1 MSSLTALAR
10 DDHSARTLLA
20 LLSAPNDKVTGQ
32 LLANFGAV
40 EVVRLIESD
49 VNVPGMNKVE
59 AAIWRERTRPA
70 MSIDRLV
77 ERIRACEQYEMIVP
91 GDTSWPTAFND
102 LGHQAPYVIW
112 AKGDLSQLAATP
124 HSLVA
129 ITGARAS
136 TSYGQQVAE
145 DIAGGLAHDK
155 YVCVA
160 GGAYGIE
167 AVAHRSALAAGGNTI
182 AVLASGIDRAYPA
195 GHADLFER
203 IEQRGLIMSEV
214 PPGLGPTRQRFLDRA
229 RLIAA
234 LSGTTVVVEAGARS
248 GSLEVARQ
256 AQNLGRAV
264 GAVPGPI
271 TSAASCG
278 SNLLIRTGS
287 AKLVTS
293 TEDVNQLVS
302 MKNEMSGTPVFRD
315 LAPRAAAHTLIS
327 PRTI

>member
-1 MSSLTALAR
+1 MSSLAALAR
-10 DDHSARTLLA
+10 DDRSARTLLA
-20 LLSAPNDKVTGQ
+20 LISAPNDKVTGQ
-32 LLANFGAV
+32 LLANFDSI
-40 EVVRLIESD
+40 EVVNLIESD

-59 AAIWRERTRPA
+59 AAIWRERARPA

-77 ERIRACEQYEMIVP
+77 ERIRACEQYEMVVP
-91 GDTSWPTAFND
+91 GDMSWPTALND
-102 LGHQAPYVIW
+102 LGYQAPYVIW
-112 AKGDLSQLAATP
+112 AKGDLSQLAVTP

-136 TSYGQQVAE
+136 TRYGQQVAE
-145 DIAGGLAHDK
+145 DIAGGLAHDR

-167 AVAHRSALAAGGNTI
+167 ALAHRSALAAGGNTI
-182 AVLASGIDRAYPA
+182 SVLASGIDRTYPA

-256 AQNLGRAV
+256 AQNLGRTV

-271 TSAASCG
+271 TSAASYG
-278 SNLLIRTGS
+278 SNLLIQTGS

-293 TEDVNQLVS
+293 AEEVKQLVS
-302 MKNEMSGTPVFRD
+302 MKNEMSGAPEFRD

-327 PRTI
+327 PRVI